1 MRKIG
6 ENEMRAGER
15 CGGNIGKTGAI
26 LRMVFT
32 LIFLFQSFLPVSFG
46 QAIQA
51 IPSSLKSP
59 QDIERWISNFT
70 YQMKIPD
77 APQSVEETLATK
89 TGDCDDLA
97 KVVSKALSGLGISS
111 SVVVIKTKGA
121 AIRHAICIW
130 KGEDGTYDFSSNKQ
144 MIHTGEKNMEVAIQ
158 KHFRLYESSSILS
171 PEELKAPTN
180 EDPMA
185 WKRSRGH
192 CTSYKRGASSFI

>member
-111 SVVVIKTKGA
+111 DVVVIKSKGV

-130 KGEDGTYDFSSNKQ
+130 KDKDGSYDFFSNKQ
-144 MIHTGEKNMEVAIQ
+144 MIYTGEKNMEVAIRRN
-158 KHFRLYESSSILS
+158 FRLYESSSILS
-171 PEELKAPTN
+171 PEEPGAPAN
-180 EDPMA
+180 ENYAD
-185 WKRSRGH
+185 WGRSRGH
-192 CTSYKRGASSFI
+192 FMSY